1 MICFNEF
8 LNTNVG
14 GCPTLAGN
22 RAQGYLIPRSQVAVT
37 PPISQEQ
44 AFTVNAGDHIIPVWM
59 DMDYAFKI
67 AAEGTRNDYGLTK
80 FNKTIELFL
89 VENTALTQKQ
99 VAQLQNDFYVAVIF
113 DQSGQAMTFGL
124 ERGLKFVSS
133 SQDFNST
140 ETHGG
145 IVIIMTESAVNVPMV
160 FANPSPI
167 IPLLGVTSAWH
178 STSSVILSS
187 SAGIDDYVFIPADAT
202 VKKLIVKSSD
212 DSVFT
217 VAETG
222 DGEITLTEEGVGTAI
237 LSVYSWDG
245 NHKLADVTVTVA

>member
-14 GCPTLAGN
+14 GCPTSAGI
-22 RAQGYLIPRSQVAVT
+22 RAQGYLIPRSQVATT
-37 PPISQEQ
+37 PPITHSH
-44 AFTVNAGDHIIPVWM
+44 AFNVNAGDHIIPVWM

-99 VAQLQNDFYVAVIF
+99 VAQIQNDFYVAVIF

-167 IPLLGVTSAWH
+167 VPLLGITSATTNVTFT
-178 STSSVILSS
+178 ST
-187 SAGIDDYVFIPADAT
+187 ATIDDYVFIPADAT

-212 DSVFT
+212 DNVFT
-217 VAETG
+217 CTETG
-222 DGEITLTEEGVGTAI
+222 DGDITLTEQGTGTAI

-245 NHKLADVTVTVA
+245 NHKLADVTVTVS

>member
-1 MICFNEF
+1 MICFNDF
-8 LNTNVG
+8 LTTKIG
-14 GCPTLAGN
+14 GCPTSAGI
-22 RAQGYLIPRSQVAVT
+22 RAQGYLIPRLQVATT
-37 PPISQEQ
+37 PPIKQEQ
-44 AFTVNAGDHIIPVWM
+44 AFTVYSNNHIIPVWM

-99 VAQLQNDFYVAVIF
+99 IAQLQNDFYVAVIF

-145 IVIIMTESAVNVPMV
+145 IVVIMTESAVNVPMV

-167 IPLLGVTSAWH
+167 VPLLGVEGSVLNVSVDIDETALIEDYTFIPSNATVETLVPVSSDESIFTCVEFSA
-178 STSSVILSS
+178 STIGITGV
-187 SAGIDDYVFIPADAT
+187 SAGQAV
-202 VKKLIVKSSD
+202 
-212 DSVFT
+212 
-217 VAETG
+217 
-222 DGEITLTEEGVGTAI
+222 
-237 LSVYSWDG
+237 LSVYSLDG
-245 NHKLADVTVTVA
+245 NHKLADVTVTVE

>member
-14 GCPTLAGN
+14 GCPTSAGI
-22 RAQGYLIPRSQVAVT
+22 RAQGYLIPRSQVVVA

-44 AFTVNAGDHIIPVWM
+44 AFTINAGDHIIPVWM

-99 VAQLQNDFYVAVIF
+99 IVQLQNDFYVAVIF
-113 DQSGQAMTFGL
+113 DLSGQAMTFGL

-140 ETHGG
+140 DTHGG
-145 IVIIMTESAVNVPMV
+145 IVVIMTETAVNVPMV
-160 FANPSPI
+160 FAKPSPI
-167 IPLLGVTSAWH
+167 SPMLG
-178 STSSVILSS
+178 IS
-187 SAGIDDYVFIPADAT
+187 SATTSISVAPTSTVLIEDYTTIPANPT
-202 VKKLIVKSSD
+202 VIKLIPISSD
-212 DSVFT
+212 ESIFT
-217 VAETG
+217 AVEEGQNSIAITGVAE
-222 DGEITLTEEGVGTAI
+222 GVAI
-237 LSVYSWDG
+237 LSVYTWDG
-245 NHKLADVTVTVA
+245 NYKLADVTVTVE

>member
-8 LNTNVG
+8 LNTNIG
-14 GCPTLAGN
+14 GCPTSVGI
-22 RAQGYLIPRSQVAVT
+22 RSQGYLIPRSQINVT
-37 PPISQEQ
+37 PPITQEHT
-44 AFTVNAGDHIIPVWM
+44 FTVSDNSFVIPVWM

-99 VAQLQNDFYVAVIF
+99 IVQLQNDFYVAVIF
-113 DQSGQAMTFGL
+113 DQQGQAMVFGL

-140 ETHGG
+140 DTHGG
-145 IVIIMTESAVNVPMV
+145 IVVVMTESNVNVPMV

-167 IPLLGVTSAWH
+167 IPMIGITSETTSISVAPMATALIEDYTTIPESPTVT
-178 STSSVILSS
+178 
-187 SAGIDDYVFIPADAT
+187 
-202 VKKLIVKSSD
+202 KLIPISSD
-212 DSVFT
+212 ESIFT
-217 VAETG
+217 VEEAGLNSIAITGVAE
-222 DGEITLTEEGVGTAI
+222 GTAI
-237 LSVYSWDG
+237 LSVYTWDG
-245 NHKLADVTVTVA
+245 NHKLPDVTVTVE

>member
-14 GCPTLAGN
+14 GCPTLAGI
-22 RAQGYLIPRSQVAVT
+22 RAQGYLIPRSQVVVT

-99 VAQLQNDFYVAVIF
+99 IAQLNNDFYVAVIF
-113 DQSGQAMTFGL
+113 DLSGQAMTFGL

-167 IPLLGVTSAWH
+167 VPLLGVTSATTSVTFT
-178 STSSVILSS
+178 ST
-187 SAGIDDYVFIPADAT
+187 ATIDDYVFIPADAT

-212 DSVFT
+212 DNIFT
-217 VAETG
+217 ATETG
-222 DGEITLTEEGVGTAI
+222 DGDITLTEEGAGTAI

-245 NHKLADVTVTVA
+245 NHKLADVTVTVE

>member
-1 MICFNEF
+1 MICFNDF

-14 GCPTLAGN
+14 GCPTSAGI
-22 RAQGYLIPRSQVAVT
+22 RAQGYLIPRSQVVVT
-37 PPISQEQ
+37 HPISHEQ
-44 AFTVNAGDHIIPVWM
+44 AFTVNSGDHITPVWM

-99 VAQLQNDFYVAVIF
+99 IAQLNNDFYVAVIF
-113 DQSGQAMTFGL
+113 DQSGQAMVFGL

-140 ETHGG
+140 DTHGG
-145 IVIIMTESAVNVPMV
+145 IVVIMTESAVNVPMV

-167 IPLLGVTSAWH
+167 VPLIGVTSAT
-178 STSSVILSS
+178 TSVAVGIEASYT
-187 SAGIDDYVFIPADAT
+187 IDDYVFITSDAT
-202 VKKLIVKSSD
+202 VKTLVPKSSD
-212 DSVFT
+212 ESIFT
-217 VAETG
+217 AAETG
-222 DGEITLTEEGVGTAI
+222 TGEITITGVASGAAT
-237 LSVYSWDG
+237 LSVYSLDG
-245 NHKLADVTVTVA
+245 NHKLADVTVTVG